1 VAECFFLADVTTVEV
16 AVLIEMIMN
25 QGVRGGEFP
34 LSFNVPMDF
43 LCGNATKKRFRRSG
57 IFSLT
62 TPLFAVNL
70 AA

>member
-43 LCGNATKKRFRRSG
+43 YTETLRKSAFGAQAF
-57 IFSLT
+57 FL
-62 TPLFAVNL
+62 
-70 AA
+70 